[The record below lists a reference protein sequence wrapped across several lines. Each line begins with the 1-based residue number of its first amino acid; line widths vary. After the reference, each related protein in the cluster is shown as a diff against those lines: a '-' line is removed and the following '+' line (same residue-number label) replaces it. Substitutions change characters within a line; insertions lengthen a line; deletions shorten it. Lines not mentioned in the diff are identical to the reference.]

1 VCIFVGLSAA
11 SGVLPKSIFLRVFL
25 SPRDGFGFVAGVCRR
40 DEIHSVIA
48 PFFSGLPPKLAVLR
62 DFSLCSV
69 SGVRAHSARQSA
81 LSCLQPPPCFDCCSI
96 CAPMLAILDPRPVLS
111 ARSSSALI
119 SWPIP
124 GSSSISFPA
133 RDARQDV
140 LLACSFGFSFA
151 RASSPFLILRS
162 EYSLSR
168 GFIFAA
174 AESERSSCQ
183 RRLVLRLQIFLYRY
197 ALHLGSVQLLH
208 RLLSEYRLS
217 LQALIF
223 L

>member
-1 VCIFVGLSAA
+1 VCIFFGLSAA

-25 SPRDGFGFVAGVCRR
+25 SPRDGFGFVTGVCRR
-40 DEIHSVIA
+40 SLSQRRDSFSSCAI
-48 PFFSGLPPKLAVLR
+48 FSGLPPKLAVLR

-96 CAPMLAILDPRPVLS
+96 CAPMLTILDPRPVLS

-124 GSSSISFPA
+124 GSSSISFPS

-168 GFIFAA
+168 GFVFAT

-197 ALHLGSVQLLH
+197 TLRLGSVQLLH
-208 RLLSEYRLS
+208 RLLSEY
-217 LQALIF
+217 
-223 L
+223 